1 MYVVAGVTGHT
12 GKVVAETLLAQNK
25 PVTVIVRSEE
35 KGEPWR
41 AKGAKIAITDLQDAE
56 KLSGY
61 LARAQG
67 AYLLIPPNYGNPDL
81 LAGQRKVAEAIAK
94 AVSDS
99 MIPHVVF
106 LSSIGAHL
114 TSGTGLILVNHYG
127 ETELKPVAKN
137 LTFLRPA
144 FFLENWESQLA
155 PIKKDGVLPS
165 FLIPEQ
171 KIPMIATRDIGR
183 IAAESLLNPPNG
195 CRIIEMAG
203 PSEYSPADIALA
215 ASTVLNRA
223 VRVQGLPVEAAVSA
237 FTNLGFPPEV
247 ARLFAEMYA
256 AINSGYVAYERKDT
270 EFKRGTITELEVMR
284 ELLTPHALG
293 ARTH

>member
-25 PVTVIVRSEE
+25 AVTVIVRSEE
-35 KGEPWR
+35 KGEPWL

-56 KLSGY
+56 KLSGF
-61 LARAQG
+61 LARAEG
-67 AYLLIPPNYGNPDL
+67 AYLLIPPNYGNPDF
-81 LAGQRKVAEAIAK
+81 LAGQRKVAEALAK

-106 LSSIGAHL
+106 LSSIGAQL
-114 TSGTGLILVNHYG
+114 NSGTGLILVNHYG
-127 ETELKPVAKN
+127 ETELKPVARN
-137 LTFLRPA
+137 LTLLRPA
-144 FFLENWESQLA
+144 FFMENWESQA
-155 PIKKDGVLPS
+155 TSVKKEGVLPS

-171 KIPMIATRDIGR
+171 KIPMIATRDIGL
-183 IAAESLLNPPNG
+183 IAAECLLNPANG
-195 CRIIEMAG
+195 RRIVEIAG
-203 PSEYSPADIALA
+203 PSDYSPADIAVA
-215 ASTVLNRA
+215 AGSVLHRA

-256 AINSGYVAYERKDT
+256 AINSGYVTYEQKDA
-270 EFKRGTITELEVMR
+270 EFKRGTITELDVMR
-284 ELLTPHALG
+284 ELLTPHALE
-293 ARTH
+293 ARTN